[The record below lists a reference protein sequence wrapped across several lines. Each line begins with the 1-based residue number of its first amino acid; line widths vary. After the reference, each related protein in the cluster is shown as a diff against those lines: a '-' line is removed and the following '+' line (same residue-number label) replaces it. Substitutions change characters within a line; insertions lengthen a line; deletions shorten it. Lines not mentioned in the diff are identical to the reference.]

1 MFPRVRAMTANHTFC
16 KQLGKG
22 WGEDIELLPLVQD
35 PGAEQKDS
43 ALSKEIRQ
51 ERGHVCADLPGL
63 HDPLLV
69 MAKGLA

>member
-1 MFPRVRAMTANHTFC
+1 MFPHARAMTATRTFC

-22 WGEDIELLPLVQD
+22 WGEDTKLLPLVQD

-43 ALSKEIRQ
+43 ALSKETRQ
-51 ERGHVCADLPGL
+51 ERGHVRAAPPGL

-69 MAKGLA
+69 TAKGTA